1 MDSVYDPN
9 VDPVIQSL
17 IAEAVADPDVI
28 GLVLTGSRAVGLVA
42 PESDYDVVFVV
53 TDHALDQYEHESR
66 SPRRGSA
73 IDPPISTTDIWHEAP
88 RTLQLDFI
96 TDWMLPAW
104 AESRVLYDRTGETAR
119 IITGLRL
126 MPERKA
132 REEAAAWYDGYLNGL
147 YRSLKSWR
155 RGNMLGGR
163 LEAAHC
169 VDALLHTLFALERRW
184 RPYSSRLSLHIEE
197 LAGQGWRPDELRAIL
212 LDLISTGDPRRQQEV
227 ARRVVTLM
235 RERSFGHVYD
245 SWNGRIDM
253 ALSWSFAG
261 S

>member
-1 MDSVYDPN
+1 
-9 VDPVIQSL
+9 
-17 IAEAVADPDVI
+17 
-28 GLVLTGSRAVGLVA
+28 
-42 PESDYDVVFVV
+42 
-53 TDHALDQYEHESR
+53 
-66 SPRRGSA
+66 
-73 IDPPISTTDIWHEAP
+73 
-88 RTLQLDFI
+88 
-96 TDWMLPAW
+96 
-104 AESRVLYDRTGETAR
+104 
-119 IITGLRL
+119 
-126 MPERKA
+126 
-132 REEAAAWYDGYLNGL
+132 
-147 YRSLKSWR
+147 
-155 RGNMLGGR
+155 MLGGR